1 MFSRG
6 RCFCPGRLRVGLTM
20 RTRGDILI
28 NESSVATN
36 KHADIVL
43 DFLPKLAIQANYAV
57 NALAAKNFDPGDV
70 DIITDK
76 ITIVGHGYA
85 TGVKGQ
91 FTTTG
96 TLPGGLG
103 LAIDYWIIKIN
114 DDNFK
119 VATSLANAE
128 AGSAQLINSN
138 GTGTH
143 TFTPASFGSAL
154 LKLQSSNDGI
164 NFIDLP
170 TCQATIASSGT
181 SIFNVVEPAYRYL
194 RFAFIP
200 GDGSISLDVILNG
213 HDSAGDTSAN

>member
-1 MFSRG
+1 
-6 RCFCPGRLRVGLTM
+6 M
-20 RTRGDILI
+20 RTRGETLI
-28 NESSVATN
+28 NETAVATN

-57 NALAAKNFDPGDV
+57 NALAPKSFDPGDV

-76 ITIVGHGYA
+76 ITVIGHGYA

-103 LAIDYWIIKIN
+103 LAVDYWIIKVD

-119 VATSLANAE
+119 VATSLTNAE
-128 AGSAQLINSN
+128 AGTAQLINSD

-143 TFTPASFGSAL
+143 TFTPAAFSGAT
-154 LKLQSSNDGI
+154 LKLQSSNDGQ

-170 TCQATIASSGT
+170 TCMVTVASGGT

-194 RFAFIP
+194 RFAFVP
-200 GDGSISLDVILNG
+200 GDGSISLSVILNG
-213 HDSAGDTSAN
+213 HDSAGDSNAN